1 MMDLRSTLLATV
13 AVAALSF
20 GGGYYTH
27 SRFTKADQLDAVA
40 TTQHQTASNVQQ
52 SLTTS
57 VAVEASAAASI
68 QQVGEIRKVVAAR
81 LKPKE
86 TPHAQTA
93 SVPSNTDAHGDCV
106 WTLDTGTVVLLN
118 AARTGAASG
127 AASVSDDQSQ
137 TPSGIDL
144 AAFID
149 NDLEVVGLYR
159 ELATRHDALVDY
171 VTSLVKQQAE

>member
-1 MMDLRSTLLATV
+1 MMDLKSTLLAAV
-13 AVAALSF
+13 AVAVFSF

-27 SRFTKADQLDAVA
+27 SRFVKADQLDAVA
-40 TTQHQTASNVQQ
+40 PAQHQTAVNVQQ

-57 VAVEASAAASI
+57 VAVEASATAST
-68 QQVGEIRKVVAAR
+68 QQVGAIRKTVAAR
-81 LKPKE
+81 LKSKE
-86 TPHAQTA
+86 TPHAQNA
-93 SVPSNTDAHGDCV
+93 STPLVASTPGDCV

-118 AARTGAASG
+118 AARTGAGIG

-171 VTSLVKQQAE
+171 VTALVNQQAE